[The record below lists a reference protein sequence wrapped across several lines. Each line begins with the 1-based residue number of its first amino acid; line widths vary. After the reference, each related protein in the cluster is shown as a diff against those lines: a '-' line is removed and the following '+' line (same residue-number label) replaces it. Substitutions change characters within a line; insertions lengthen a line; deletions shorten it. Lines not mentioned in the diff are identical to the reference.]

1 MTPEEIYLVQASWEK
16 VRPISTQA
24 SELFYGRLFH
34 VAPELK
40 LLFKTDMRAQGHRLM
55 QTIDTAVRDLENWDG
70 LVPVL
75 QKLGERHATYG
86 VRAADY
92 DTVAGAL
99 LWTLERGLG
108 DAFTDDV
115 RQAWIAAYTAIA
127 DTMKQAAAEIA
138 A

>member
-1 MTPEEIYLVQASWEK
+1 MTPEERHLVQASWEK

-24 SELFYGRLFH
+24 AEMFYGRLFH
-34 VAPELK
+34 IAPELK
-40 LLFKTDMRAQGHRLM
+40 VLFKSDMRAQGHRLM
-55 QTIDTAVRDLENWDG
+55 LTMDTAVRELENWED

-75 QKLGERHATYG
+75 QKLGERHAGYG
-86 VRAADY
+86 VRDADY

-115 RQAWIAAYTAIA
+115 KQAWITAYTAIA
-127 DTMKQAAAEIA
+127 DTMKQAAAEVA